1 MPLQHQQ
8 HVSDGTS
15 EQRRAPV
22 LFALLERLLT
32 HCRSKEH
39 QESSDAKSEHPS
51 ATMCLKA
58 GTCPSGLCESGKT
71 FRFKEKPPDAL
82 EAENFRQMSTEH
94 LLSEVFE
101 VRMKEWGKLLQK
113 NVKK

>member
-1 MPLQHQQ
+1 MRNVYTVLSFLYFLLQM
-8 HVSDGTS
+8 
-15 EQRRAPV
+15 RINPV
-22 LFALLERLLT
+22 YFNVVD
-32 HCRSKEH
+32 
-39 QESSDAKSEHPS
+39 SS
-51 ATMCLKA
+51 
-58 GTCPSGLCESGKT
+58 KT